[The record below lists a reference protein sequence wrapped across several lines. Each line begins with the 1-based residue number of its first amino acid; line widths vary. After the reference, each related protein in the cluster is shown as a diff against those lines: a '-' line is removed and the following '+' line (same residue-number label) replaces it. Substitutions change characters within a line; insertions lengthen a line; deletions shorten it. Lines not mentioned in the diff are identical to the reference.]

1 VQIPAPSGGRAL
13 DESVRMARETGFTDW
28 TKISSDEV
36 YERSGFRTSAPA
48 GFSIGAA
55 SWHPAKWVWGLMK
68 IALRSPNVL
77 LFSRTKVLKV
87 EDAGECYRVQTSR
100 GTVLAHYVVNATES
114 MTPLLF
120 PEFHNI
126 ILPTQTQAAFGE
138 SEGGTMKPRVGIS
151 SDRAF
156 HGRHGNGVLF
166 GSDSTRVPDNEAG
179 VNRPSRFITN
189 FVLTELES
197 RFDVK
202 RMHVSHEWSGTVSFT
217 PDEFPIVGLMDGKRM
232 YMIGGLAGSG
242 SGVSFNASRHIVQQ
256 IRGIREPDFYPEKY
270 FSPERFRKRPMPA
283 TYPEE
288 KKWPTTQKL
297 KAN

>member
-1 VQIPAPSGGRAL
+1 
-13 DESVRMARETGFTDW
+13 
-28 TKISSDEV
+28 
-36 YERSGFRTSAPA
+36 
-48 GFSIGAA
+48 
-55 SWHPAKWVWGLMK
+55 
-68 IALRSPNVL
+68 
-77 LFSRTKVLKV
+77 
-87 EDAGECYRVQTSR
+87 
-100 GTVLAHYVVNATES
+100 
-114 MTPLLF
+114 
-120 PEFHNI
+120 
-126 ILPTQTQAAFGE
+126 
-138 SEGGTMKPRVGIS
+138 MKPRVGIS

-166 GSDSTRVPDNEAG
+166 GSDSTRVPDNQAG
-179 VNRPSRFITN
+179 VNSPSRFITN

-242 SGVSFNASRHIVQQ
+242 SGVSFNAGRHIVQQ

-283 TYPEE
+283 TYSEE